1 MLMHRVV
8 LCTVLSFSVR
18 AQIRIIAP
26 DTLKRSFESTD
37 GVITGATAVF
47 GAPYYGKHILGR
59 LRTSTSKGNHYC
71 SEDDYDLQPVQ
82 STGSTDIHD
91 ISSFSRKGEHIHDI
105 LVLEH
110 STYCSACKKA
120 RIAQSKGVSAVVFV
134 DPSGD
139 SAKKVQE
146 KILGDDGWGSE
157 VRIPSILVS
166 RAVGDQLLSVSSQSA
181 KEVIVE
187 LAWDIPQSQ
196 VVSVDFWWSSGA
208 RGAEEF
214 LRHFKEYA
222 EVLGHSMQFVPHYY
236 VFDVPEAAADSMGQL
251 CTDAIGT
258 KGVRHCA
265 PDPDGPGPI
274 TGSDVANED
283 VRQLCLWHKTTQGPA
298 PGTGVGDAKFSQF
311 WWDYVSR
318 IYDVCPLEAENR
330 QLRFGS
336 KTCSYKEMAS
346 MDLDLNV
353 IDACVRHYGEEYLE
367 ESASEGAWSEEA
379 LRINGWRYQGALDP
393 ETVLKAVCSGFSS
406 PLPACEE
413 LVNGWMRKTVHML
426 KHKAFSGLSK
436 NAFGLLMGSICIL
449 SVINCYLYRRH
460 LQKFLKK
467 QMREEVMLEVQSQMS
482 EYGKLSGGASNI

>member
-1 MLMHRVV
+1 MLLDRLV
-8 LCTVLSFSVR
+8 LCTVLSFFVR
-18 AQIRIIAP
+18 AQIRIITP
-26 DTLKRSFESTD
+26 DKLKRSFESTD
-37 GVITGATAVF
+37 GVINGATAVF
-47 GAPYYGKHILGR
+47 GAPYYGEHVLGR
-59 LRTSTSKGNHYC
+59 LRTSKSKGNHYC
-71 SEDDYDLQPVQ
+71 SEDDYDLPPVQ
-82 STGSTDIHD
+82 STGSIDA
-91 ISSFSRKGEHIHDI
+91 KGERIHDI

-120 RIAQSKGVSAVVFV
+120 RVAQSKGASAVVFIDV
-134 DPSGD
+134 SGD
-139 SAKKVQE
+139 SEKLVQE

-166 RAVGDQLLSVSSQSA
+166 RAVGDELLAVISHSD
-181 KEVIVE
+181 KEEVVVE

-214 LRHFKEYA
+214 LKHFKDYA
-222 EVLGHSMQFVPHYY
+222 EVLGHSMQFAPHYY
-236 VFDVPEAAADSMGQL
+236 VFDVPATAADSMGKL

-283 VRQLCLWHKTTQGPA
+283 VRQLCLWHKTAEAPA
-298 PGTGVGDAKFSQF
+298 PGTAPGDAKYSQF
-311 WWDYVSR
+311 WWEYVSG
-318 IYDVCPLEAENR
+318 IYDACPLESEDR

-336 KTCSYKEMAS
+336 KACSYKEMAAQG
-346 MDLDLNV
+346 LDLSV
-353 IDACVRHYGEEYLE
+353 IDACVRHFGEAYLE

-393 ETVLKAVCSGFSS
+393 ETVLKAVCSGYST

-426 KHKAFSGLSK
+426 KHKAFRGLSK
-436 NAFGLLMGSICIL
+436 NAFGLLMGSICIM
-449 SVINCYLYRRH
+449 SVINCFLYRRH
-460 LQKFLKK
+460 LLKLLK
-467 QMREEVMLEVQSQMS
+467 RQMAEEVMLEVQCQMS
-482 EYGKLSGGASNI
+482 EYGKLSGGSNI